1 MGTDDESLIVS
12 APAILGGKPCIR
24 GTRISVQHVL
34 EFLASGQSRED
45 FLVAFP
51 HVGGDRFEAALRY
64 AASNVQRY
72 LAG

>member
-12 APAILGGKPCIR
+12 
-24 GTRISVQHVL
+24 
-34 EFLASGQSRED
+34 GQSLED

-51 HVGGDRFEAALRY
+51 HVGGDGFEAALRY
-64 AASNVQRY
+64 AASNVQRE